1 MKYVDLTHLI
11 EPNMPV
17 FPGTE
22 QPEFEYPVSI
32 AKDGFLET
40 KLHMYSHTGTH
51 MDAPAHLIEGKPFL
65 NEMDITQYCGKAAV
79 IDATNVDIWIDLDML
94 LKYEETINKIDFI
107 LIKTGWD
114 KLWGKANYF
123 EDFPCLSKEACEW
136 LVSKNIKG
144 IGLDTI
150 SIDPVSSMDMVNH
163 MIVLGSDMVI
173 IENLKDLNLL
183 GGEIVQF
190 FTFPLNFVNSDG
202 SPVRAVAAY

>member
-1 MKYVDLTHLI
+1 MKYIDLTHLI
-11 EPNMPV
+11 EPDMPV

-32 AKDGFLET
+32 DKDGFLET

-65 NEMDITQYCGKAAV
+65 NEMDIAQYCGKATV
-79 IDATNVDIWIDLDML
+79 IDATNVEKWIDLNML
-94 LKYEETINKIDFI
+94 LKYEELINKIDFV

-123 EDFPCLSKEACEW
+123 ENFPCLSKEACEW

-150 SIDPVSSMDMVNH
+150 SIDPVSSTDMVNH
-163 MIVLGSDMVI
+163 MIILGSDMVI
-173 IENLKDLNLL
+173 IENLKNLNLL
-183 GGEIVQF
+183 GSEIVQF
-190 FTFPLNFVNSDG
+190 FTFPLNFINSDG